1 MRIGTGARVLG
12 ISTDMAGLLALYPSG
27 GNGARSVGVTGV
39 LSAVSGIVCKGGA
52 REHEAFDP

>member
-1 MRIGTGARVLG
+1 
-12 ISTDMAGLLALYPSG
+12 MAGLLALYPSG